1 MSTVVINS
9 QAGSNGVLHLTV
21 PLGLENANQDVQV
34 TVEPVS
40 KQQTLT
46 RQEWSDFIARTAGQW
61 RGDFEKPSLQEFESR
76 DSLS

>member
-34 TVEPVS
+34 TVESVNSDKVS
-40 KQQTLT
+40 FN
-46 RQEWSDFIARTAGQW
+46 ESG
-61 RGDFEKPSLQEFESR
+61 RGRPRSH
-76 DSLS
+76 